1 MPMKLGISTASYF
14 PRYYTEDTFERIA
27 TLGADV
33 FELFFQS
40 RSEYTDNYA
49 DLFEKKIEQ
58 ACKIHPIKIHS
69 IHSLTNQFEPELFGL
84 STGRAHQD
92 AIETFRRI
100 LHVGER
106 LGAKYYT
113 LHGATILKRAVK
125 YNLDYEKIGHR
136 FNTLYDIA
144 QEYGIKL
151 CYENVHWTYYHTPD
165 FLDKIRPYINEIG
178 TVLDI
183 KQAMQSNMSIKQ
195 PKVVDYKDYLKV
207 MGNTLETVHVCD
219 YNSDG
224 TTALPGKG
232 IVDFVE
238 LFKLLKSYDFDGAV
252 IMEVYTNNYKDDQEL
267 KESFEYLKSCLQKA
281 EK

>member
-1 MPMKLGISTASYF
+1 MKLGISTASYF
-14 PRYYTEDTFERIA
+14 PRCYTEDTFERIA
-27 TLGADV
+27 LLGADT

-49 DLFEKKIEQ
+49 ELFEKKIKQ
-58 ACKIHPIKIHS
+58 AQDIHPIQIHS

-84 STGRAHQD
+84 ETGRAHQD
-92 AIETFRRI
+92 AIETFRRL

-113 LHGATILKRAVK
+113 FHGATILKRAVK
-125 YNLDYEKIGHR
+125 YNLNYENIGKR
-136 FNTLYDIA
+136 FNDLSKIA
-144 QEYGIKL
+144 KEYGIKL
-151 CYENVHWTYYHTPD
+151 CYENVHWTYYHTPS
-165 FLDKIRPYINEIG
+165 FLDKIRPYVEDLG

-183 KQAMQSNMSIKQ
+183 KQAMQSNMSITQ

-238 LFKLLKSYDFDGAV
+238 LFALLKQNNFNGAV
-252 IMEVYTNNYKDDQEL
+252 IMEVYTNNYKNEQEL
-267 KESFEYLKSCLQKA
+267 KESFEFLKSCLNKV